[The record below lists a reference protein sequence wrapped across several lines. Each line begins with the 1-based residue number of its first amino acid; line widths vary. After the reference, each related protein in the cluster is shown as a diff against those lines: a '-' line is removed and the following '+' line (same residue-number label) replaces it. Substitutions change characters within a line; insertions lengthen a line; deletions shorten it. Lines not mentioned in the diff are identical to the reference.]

1 MQRKG
6 FNKNLSIRL
15 DDNPPILGLDDF
27 KRNLEKDY
35 FSQALVRSCSQNGDQ
50 GKLVIEMQCPFA
62 LEELLF
68 HLQKGNWGSGNM
80 QIDSAY
86 GGNPLA
92 KRAWQLQQLNESLIE
107 IEELALQLKNVN
119 LVIKKIY
126 NHSIE
131 IELDIILAALAEH
144 NSHFARNPG
153 ESPYEIYIPVI
164 EEQIT
169 SIQPTISDSMPKKA
183 NPGYLRYWGLY
194 YDSEEDAVIYDLRRR
209 SFISGD
215 LHMLNH

>member
-1 MQRKG
+1 MQREG

-15 DDNPPILGLDDF
+15 DENPPILGLDDF

-35 FSQALVRSCSQNGDQ
+35 YSQALVRSCSHNGDR
-50 GKLVIEMQCPFA
+50 GKLVIEMHCPFA

-68 HLQKGNWGSGNM
+68 HLHYGNWGFGTMGMDSG
-80 QIDSAY
+80 DT
-86 GGNPLA
+86 GNPLA
-92 KRAWQLQQLNESLIE
+92 KRVWQLQQLNDTRIE

-131 IELDIILAALAEH
+131 IELDLILAALAEH
-144 NSHFARNPG
+144 HTNFSNGRS

-164 EEQIT
+164 EEQIV
-169 SIQPTISDSMPKKA
+169 SVQPKISDTLPKHG
-183 NPGYLRYWGLY
+183 NPIYLRYWGIY
-194 YDSEEDAVIYDLRRR
+194 FDSEEDAVIYDLRRR